1 LTEIEIEEAL
11 LIVVERIGMC
21 EWLIKERIHV
31 LERMADSCGKKLRML
46 ERRIMTFCVF
56 GRKLLSQTVDKA

>member
-21 EWLIKERIHV
+21 EWLMKERINV
-31 LERMADSCGKKLRML
+31 VERMADSCGKKLRML
-46 ERRIMTFCVF
+46 ERRIMTLCVF
-56 GRKLLSQTVDKA
+56 GRKLLPQTIEEA